1 MPRHERLIQLS
12 LDLHPQEPGPPREN
26 LGRFVRRVS
35 ETVKI
40 ACPTDLARYLQENI
54 YTPFEHFDQEEL
66 HALLLNN
73 KNLIT
78 HEAMI
83 YRGTINTVQIRV
95 AEILKEAV
103 RVNAPAFV
111 LSHCHP
117 SGDPTPSP
125 EDVQVTRHVREAGM
139 LLDIE
144 LLDHIIV
151 GCNCWV
157 SLKERGLGFDP
168 S

>member
-1 MPRHERLIQLS
+1 MPGYERLIQLP
-12 LDLHPQEPGPPREN
+12 LNLHPQEPDPPREN

-40 ACPTDLARYLQENI
+40 ACPADLARYLQEYI
-54 YTPFEHFDQEEL
+54 YTPFEYFDQEEL

-83 YRGTINTVQIRV
+83 YRGTINSVQIRA

-125 EDVQVTRHVREAGM
+125 EDVRVTRHIKEAAAF
-139 LLDIE
+139 LDIE

-151 GCNCWV
+151 GRNCWV
-157 SLKERGLGFDP
+157 SLKERNLAF
-168 S
+168 

>member
-1 MPRHERLIQLS
+1 MPERERRYQLP
-12 LDLHPQEPGPPREN
+12 LNLHPQEPGPPPEN

-35 ETVKI
+35 EGVKI
-40 ACPTDLARYLQENI
+40 ACPADLARYLQENI
-54 YTPFEHFDQEEL
+54 YTPFESFDQEEL
-66 HALLLNN
+66 YALLLNN

-83 YRGTINTVQIRV
+83 YRGTINTVQIRA

-125 EDVQVTRHVREAGM
+125 EDVQVTRHLREVAA

-151 GCNCWV
+151 GHYGWV
-157 SLKERGLGFDP
+157 SLKQQGLGFE
-168 S
+168 

>member
-1 MPRHERLIQLS
+1 MSKYERLIQLP
-12 LDLHPQEPGPPREN
+12 LNLHPQELGSNREN
-26 LGRFVRRVS
+26 LGRFVRRIS

-40 ACPTDLARYLQENI
+40 ECPADLARYLQEKI
-54 YTPFEHFDQEEL
+54 YMPFQQFDQEEL

-73 KNLIT
+73 KHLIT
-78 HEAMI
+78 HEAMV
-83 YRGTINTVQIRV
+83 YRGTINTVQIRP
-95 AEILKEAV
+95 AEVLKEAV

-125 EDVQVTRHVREAGM
+125 EDVQMTRHIREAGM

-151 GCNCWV
+151 GYNCWV
-157 SLKERGLGFDP
+157 SLKEQGLGFDP